1 MTPGGF
7 PRRFVIAFALVVGA
21 AAGLDAQWL
30 KVTVPDTPRHPD
42 GAPNLKAPAPRTP
55 GGTPDLSGV
64 WRAANNR
71 YIQDLGADLKDG
83 VPFRP
88 QAAAIY
94 KERLDNNGLDRPSGK
109 CLPKGVPEGMTI
121 RGYPFK
127 IVQTP
132 KLTLVLYEIF
142 VAYRQ
147 IHTDGR
153 DFRGFATDPAEIH
166 PAWLGYSVGRWDGD
180 TFVVDTIGVND
191 RTWLDD
197 SANGPGRLASD
208 QRTRVAASTEPNHS
222 LMRCAASASC
232 ENSAA
237 LNARRGAPSS
247 ASGSV
252 EGSSRTADSL
262 MRVSRV

>member
-1 MTPGGF
+1 MKASRLL
-7 PRRFVIAFALVVGA
+7 RRLLPALVLVMPA
-21 AAGLDAQWL
+21 TPALDAQWL
-30 KVTVPDTPRHPD
+30 KVRLPDTPRSAD
-42 GAPNLKAPAPRTP
+42 GSPNVKAPAPRTP
-55 GGTPDLSGV
+55 DGRPDLSGI

-71 YIQDLGADLKDG
+71 YIQDLGVDLTGG
-83 VPFRP
+83 VPFQP
-88 QAAAIY
+88 HAARIY
-94 KERLDNNGLDRPSGK
+94 RERLDNNGLDRPSGK

-153 DFRGFATDPAEIH
+153 DFSGFAKDPSEVH
-166 PAWLGYSVGRWDGD
+166 PAWLGYSIGRWEKD

-197 SANGPGRLASD
+197 SGYPHSDALRITERMRRPEFGRLEIEFTFD
-208 QRTRVAASTEPNHS
+208 DPKMYTRAWSVRIPFELVPDTE
-222 LMRCAASASC
+222 LLEYVC
-232 ENSAA
+232 ENEKDLSHMV
-237 LNARRGAPSS
+237 GK
-247 ASGSV
+247 
-252 EGSSRTADSL
+252 
-262 MRVSRV
+262 

>member
-1 MTPGGF
+1 MMPDGF
-7 PRRFVIAFALVVGA
+7 LRRFIIAFALIVPAVT
-21 AAGLDAQWL
+21 GLDAQWL
-30 KVTVPDTPRHPD
+30 KLAVPDTPRNPD
-42 GAPNLKAPAPRTP
+42 GSPDLNAPAPRTP

-71 YIQDLGADLKDG
+71 YIQNLGADLKDG

-153 DFRGFATDPAEIH
+153 DFRGFASDPAEIH
-166 PAWLGYSVGRWDGD
+166 PAWLGYSVGRWDAE
-180 TFVVDTIGVND
+180 TFVVETIGVND

-197 SANGPGRLASD
+197 SGYPHSDALRITERMRRPNFGRLEIEFTFD
-208 QRTRVAASTEPNHS
+208 DPKMYTRPWTVKVPFELVPDTE
-222 LMRCAASASC
+222 LLEYVC
-232 ENSAA
+232 ENEKD
-237 LNARRGAPSS
+237 LPHMVGK
-247 ASGSV
+247 
-252 EGSSRTADSL
+252 
-262 MRVSRV
+262 